1 MMTAL
6 RKNTLRRIWIT
17 LLILS
22 IPGSSFAEEAKGNS
36 FQQQEPLIV
45 GVLDLETNNVDAGEA
60 AAISERLRLFLGQQP
75 AFIVI
80 ERQRMSEIMD
90 EVGFQFS
97 GACDTDECVIQVGRI
112 LGARKMVAGSVS
124 RVGTIYSIQVRII
137 DIETTR
143 IEHQAM
149 SDVNGIEEAFQ
160 IATQDVARQ
169 LAQNVAGQGGVSR
182 LDTGNPMVITTGQ
195 IRIVSTP
202 VGAEIT
208 VDGTVIG
215 NTPRTLALEEG
226 THELVLTRDGYV
238 SHTDSLEVAGGENR
252 TIDIPLN
259 EIPTGNVRFVVNPSA
274 GVTVLV
280 DGEEQGVTPTI
291 RTLRLYQGQHTV
303 ELRMDGY
310 DTYTQDV
317 VIRAGITDE
326 LNVTLVRSGSAQ
338 LSLSSALR
346 GAAVSVSGTD
356 QKYSLPADE
365 ITLRPGDYTIKV
377 KARGYSVWQESITL
391 ENGDNQTV
399 PVILRAK
406 SRAGA
411 GVLSLLIPGGG
422 QFYSRRPGM
431 GTLMLIGGGVL
442 GYLAY
447 SENTAYGS
455 IRDEHAEI
463 QQLYDEAA
471 TSYDVTLYRQLLVSK
486 ADEMETSRK
495 KLTTWAGALGGLW
508 LLNVLDAY
516 ARMPRLPRVGGIQ
529 PSLSAQTVGNRI
541 TFSLKV
547 AF

>member
-1 MMTAL
+1 M
-6 RKNTLRRIWIT
+6 
-17 LLILS
+17 
-22 IPGSSFAEEAKGNS
+22 
-36 FQQQEPLIV
+36 
-45 GVLDLETNNVDAGEA
+45 DLETNNVDAADA
-60 AAISERLRLFLGQQP
+60 AAISERLRIFLGQQP
-75 AFIVI
+75 AFIII
-80 ERQRMSEIMD
+80 ERQRMSEILD

-97 GACDTDECVIQVGRI
+97 GACDTDECVVQVGQI

-149 SDVNGIEEAFQ
+149 SDVNGIEEVFQ
-160 IATQDVARQ
+160 IATLDVARQ

-182 LDTGNPMVITTGQ
+182 LNPGNPMVVTTGQ
-195 IRIVSTP
+195 VRINSTP
-202 VGAEIT
+202 ADAEIAI
-208 VDGTVIG
+208 DGVVIG

-226 THELVLTRDGYV
+226 AHELVLTREGYV
-238 SHTDSLEVAGGENR
+238 SYTDNLAVVGGENR
-252 TIDIPLN
+252 TIDIPLS
-259 EIPTGNVRFVVNPSA
+259 EIPTGNMRIVVNPSA

-280 DGEEQGVTPTI
+280 DGEEQGVTPSI

-310 DTYTQDV
+310 DTYTEDV

-326 LNVTLVRSGSAQ
+326 LNATLVRSGTAQ
-338 LSLSSALR
+338 LSLSSSLR
-346 GAAVSVSGTD
+346 GASVSVSGTD
-356 QKYSLPADE
+356 QTYMLPADA

-377 KARGYSVWQESITL
+377 KARGYSVWRESITL
-391 ENGDNQTV
+391 ENGANQTV
-399 PVILRAK
+399 SVMLRAK

-411 GVLSLLIPGGG
+411 GVLSLIVPGFG

-431 GTLMLIGGGVL
+431 GSLMLIGGGVL

-447 SENTAYGS
+447 SENTSYSS
-455 IRDEHAEI
+455 IRDKHAEL

-495 KLTTWAGALGGLW
+495 RLTTRAGALGGLW

-516 ARMPRLPRVGGIQ
+516 VLMPRLPRVGSIQ
-529 PSLSAQTVGNRI
+529 PTLHAQTVGNRI